1 MAKEV
6 NAKNVANWYMKGLWS
21 AEMVDDALAAGKLTE
36 AEATKI
42 KKLPVKSQ

>member
-1 MAKEV
+1 MKEI

-21 AEMVDDALAAGKLTE
+21 AEMVDDALSAGKLTE

>member
-1 MAKEV
+1 MKEI

-21 AEMVDDALAAGKLTE
+21 DEMVDDAVVAGRLTE

-42 KKLPVKSQ
+42 KKLPAKSQ

>member
-1 MAKEV
+1 MKEI

-21 AEMVDDALAAGKLTE
+21 AEMVDDAVVAGRLTE
-36 AEATKI
+36 AEAIKV

>member
-1 MAKEV
+1 MKEI

-21 AEMVDDALAAGKLTE
+21 SEMVDDAVVAGRLTE

-42 KKLPVKSQ
+42 KKLPAKSQ

>member
-1 MAKEV
+1 MKEIT
-6 NAKNVANWYMKGLWS
+6 AKNVANWYMKGLWS
-21 AEMVDDALAAGKLTE
+21 AEMVDDAVVAGRLTE

>member
-1 MAKEV
+1 MKEI
-6 NAKNVANWYMKGLWS
+6 NAKSVANWYMKGLWS
-21 AEMVDDALAAGKLTE
+21 ADMVADAVTAGKITE

>member
-1 MAKEV
+1 MKEI

-21 AEMVDDALAAGKLTE
+21 AEMVNDPLAAGRLTE